1 MVTRKQAHDRFIAEF
16 EKFLT
21 ATASVGSIVTS
32 REIKLWVKGLPR
44 EHPLKTSYNRY
55 VELCGHYV
63 ELRGS
68 ERTAGKWGLDDF
80 NRIANHMKYVSGY
93 QRQFAYTKRYETG
106 AQTRFVKV
114 YKNIIKL

>member
-1 MVTRKQAHDRFIAEF
+1 MTTRKQAHDRFIVEF

-32 REIKLWVKGLPR
+32 REIKLWVKGLPSG
-44 EHPLKTSYNRY
+44 HPVKSSYNRY
-55 VELCGHYV
+55 VELCGHDHGIY
-63 ELRGS
+63 
-68 ERTAGKWGLDDF
+68 GKWGLDDF
-80 NRIANHMKYVSGY
+80 NRIANHMKYIAGY
-93 QRQFAYTKRYETG
+93 QRQFAYLKRYETG